1 MDKPVIEL
9 SDIRR
14 EYRLGKTSVT
24 ALRGV
29 SVAIGAG
36 EFTAIAGPS
45 GSGKTTLLNIVGCI
59 DKPDHGRLVVRGE
72 DITPVPLHKLAAL
85 RNRYFGYVFQSFNLV
100 PVLSAQENVEF
111 PLLIAGVKRSERKRR
126 AAEMLGRVGLADQ
139 ARRRPGEL
147 SGGQR
152 QRVAIARALVTQ
164 PLVVLA
170 DEPTA
175 NLDSRTGADI
185 LDLMGQLN
193 QAQGVTFLF
202 STHDPA
208 ILGKARRVI
217 HISDGALE
225 TPAAHV
231 LAPAV

>member
-1 MDKPVIEL
+1 MEKPVIEL

-14 EYRLGKTSVT
+14 EYRLGKTVVT

-36 EFTAIAGPS
+36 EFTAIAGAS

-72 DITPVPLHKLAAL
+72 DITAVPLPKLAAL

-111 PLLIAGVKRSERKRR
+111 PLLISGVKRSERRRR
-126 AAEMLGRVGLADQ
+126 AAEILERVGLGDQ
-139 ARRRPGEL
+139 GQRRPGAL

-152 QRVAIARALVTQ
+152 QRVAIARALVTE

-175 NLDSRTGADI
+175 NLDSHTGAGI
-185 LDLMGQLN
+185 IDLMAQLN
-193 QAQGVTFLF
+193 HAQGVTFVF

-217 HISDGALE
+217 RISDGALE
-225 TPAAHV
+225 TPAARV

>member
-1 MDKPVIEL
+1 MEKAVIEL
-9 SDIRR
+9 SDVQR

-29 SVAIGAG
+29 SVSVGPG

-45 GSGKTTLLNIVGCI
+45 GSGKTTLLNIIGCI
-59 DKPDHGRLVVRGE
+59 DKPDRGRLVVRGD
-72 DITPVPLHKLAAL
+72 DITAVPLHKLAAL

-111 PLLIAGVKRSERKRR
+111 PLLIGGVRRAERKRR
-126 AAEMLGRVGLADQ
+126 ASEMLERVGLAGHTKH
-139 ARRRPGEL
+139 RPSEL

-152 QRVAIARALVTQ
+152 QRVAIARALVTE
-164 PLVVLA
+164 PMTVLA

-175 NLDSRTGADI
+175 NLDSKTGAEI
-185 LDLMGQLN
+185 LDLMAELN
-193 QAQGVTFLF
+193 HSRGVTFLF

-208 ILGKARRVI
+208 ILSKARRVVR
-217 HISDGALE
+217 ISDGVLE
-225 TPAAHV
+225 APAARL
-231 LAPAV
+231 LATAV

>member
-1 MDKPVIEL
+1 MEKPIIEL

-14 EYRLGKTSVT
+14 EYRLGKTLVT
-24 ALRGV
+24 ALHGV
-29 SVAIGAG
+29 SLAIGAG

-45 GSGKTTLLNIVGCI
+45 GSGKTTLLNIIGCI
-59 DKPDHGRLVVRGE
+59 DKPDHGRLVVGSE
-72 DITPVPLHKLAAL
+72 DLTAVPLHKLAAL
-85 RNRYFGYVFQSFNLV
+85 RNRYFGYVFQTFNLV

-126 AAEMLGRVGLADQ
+126 AAEMLERVGLGAQ
-139 ARRRPGEL
+139 GKRRPGEL

-152 QRVAIARALVTQ
+152 QRVAIARALVTE
-164 PLVVLA
+164 PMVILA

-175 NLDSRTGADI
+175 NLDSHTGADI
-185 LDLMGQLN
+185 IDLMAQLN
-193 QAQGVTFLF
+193 HVQGATFVF

-217 HISDGALE
+217 PISDGALE
-225 TPAAHV
+225 APAVRV